1 MLWNWGQHRGLRLS
15 PMTLAAVDDSPK
27 WQTTQVVLLRELER
41 ARIGVNTLDLI
52 SRRRFLNCFSSLQNI
67 LLSLKAF
74 ITVRGPT
81 NGLGGMAVAT
91 CDGMRDI
98 QHVFE
103 ALFARWPDG
112 FRNKHLAQAL
122 GVSRARASQLLAS
135 RVLSGELA
143 TVDEGRRKYVR
154 GRDSGASGG
163 VARGSL
169 AHSLWRSI
177 ARDCA
182 CLAYVA
188 FSSLGLSQLRTRQQV
203 RAALRGIEYPR
214 RYLVADFEGVH
225 SVSRAACAELFITVS
240 ERSGILVQ
248 PIHLEPMLARK
259 VLSVVRPCE

>member
-1 MLWNWGQHRGLRLS
+1 
-15 PMTLAAVDDSPK
+15 
-27 WQTTQVVLLRELER
+27 
-41 ARIGVNTLDLI
+41 
-52 SRRRFLNCFSSLQNI
+52 
-67 LLSLKAF
+67 
-74 ITVRGPT
+74 
-81 NGLGGMAVAT
+81 MAVAT

-98 QHVFE
+98 KHVFE
-103 ALFARWPDG
+103 ALFARWPGG

-154 GRDSGASGG
+154 GRDSGTSGG
-163 VARGSL
+163 VARGAL
-169 AHSLWRSI
+169 AHSLWKSI

-214 RYLVADFEGVH
+214 CFLVADFEGVH
-225 SVSRAACAELFITVS
+225 AISRVACRELFVGVS
-240 ERSGILVQ
+240 EHSGILVQ
-248 PIHLEPMLARK
+248 PINLEPMLAHK
-259 VLSVVRPCE
+259 ILSVVRPYE

>member
-1 MLWNWGQHRGLRLS
+1 MTDDLGRAPERVLESAHRSKHIGFNISETISKLFQQ
-15 PMTLAAVDDSPK
+15 LAK
-27 WQTTQVVLLRELER
+27 Y
-41 ARIGVNTLDLI
+41 
-52 SRRRFLNCFSSLQNI
+52 

-103 ALFARWPDG
+103 ALFAKWPGG

-163 VARGSL
+163 VARGAL
-169 AHSLWRSI
+169 AYSLWKSI

-188 FSSLGLSQLRTRQQV
+188 FSSLGLSELRTRQQV

-214 RYLVADFEGVH
+214 RFLVADFEGVH
-225 SVSRAACAELFITVS
+225 SISRAACAELFITLS

-248 PIHLEPMLARK
+248 PIHLEPLLARK